1 MNNNLNLQTNVALV
15 GTPCH
20 IIAAEKMDHY
30 AEVLGRSPID
40 FKLGLFCM
48 ENFSHLYLKNSYQK
62 NIKIEDIDEFQVE
75 KDTWAY
81 LNNGNVFELPLSCQ
95 EFYAK
100 TAKCA
105 DCPRTGDSQWII
117 GSIGVV
123 HVIGT
128 EKGLRALQK
137 LKMKVS

>member
-48 ENFSHLYLKNSYQK
+48 ENFSHLYLKEFLSEK
-62 NIKIEDIDEFQVE
+62 NIKIEDIDEFRVE
-75 KDTWAY
+75 KGYLWAY
-81 LNNGNVFELPLSCQ
+81 LNNGNVFKLPLSQ
-95 EFYAK
+95 AKSFMRK

-105 DCPRTGDSQWII
+105 WITPQNWLICQWDQLDQI
-117 GSIGVV
+117 GGPP
-123 HVIGT
+123 
-128 EKGLRALQK
+128 
-137 LKMKVS
+137 